1 MTHKSTRRQFLK
13 ATAKAG
19 IATGAAISTFS
30 ITGCVGGPNVVIIG
44 GGFGG
49 ATAARYVKK
58 FGPSINVTLIEPKT
72 SYTTCPFSNP
82 YLGGLVDFQYITH
95 TYAGLAMEGI
105 NMVHDKVTGIDANTN
120 SVTLA
125 NGTVLN
131 YDRLIVSPGIDFKWD
146 VPGYSEATSA
156 KIPHAWKA
164 GSQTKLLK
172 RQLESMD
179 DGGVVIIAPPG
190 NPFRCPP
197 GPYERASMIAHYLK
211 TNKPKSKVL
220 ILDRKD
226 KFSKQGA
233 FTEGWNKVYGDMI
246 EWVKASDGG
255 KVEGIDAANMVV
267 NTEFDDHKG
276 DVINFIPSQTAGMLA
291 HSSGLTNDKGWCPV
305 DLITFEST
313 IMAGVH
319 VIGDAAIVTGMPKSG
334 NAANSEAKACAW
346 AVVELLNGAESIDPP
361 TTSNTCWS
369 LISPNYGIHVSVV
382 WQGTAE
388 KFVKTAGGVSAANLP
403 ASTRA
408 MEALYAPGWY
418 ENIVKDTWNAD
429 T

>member
-1 MTHKSTRRQFLK
+1 MTITKTRRQFLK
-13 ATAKAG
+13 ASVAA
-19 IATGAAISTFS
+19 GAAVSAFS
-30 ITGCVGGPNVVIIG
+30 IVGCSSGPNVVVIG

-58 FGPSINVTLIEPKT
+58 FGAGVNVTLIEPKT

-95 TYAGLAMEGI
+95 TYDGLVMEGI
-105 NMVHDKVTGIDANTN
+105 NVVHDTVSGIDANTK

-125 NGTVLN
+125 DGTVLN
-131 YDRLIVSPGIDFKWD
+131 YDRLIVSPGIDFKWNI
-146 VPGYSEATSA
+146 PGYTEATSA

-164 GSQTKLLK
+164 GDQTKLLK
-172 RQLESMD
+172 AQLEAMD
-179 DGGVVIIAPPG
+179 DGGVVIIAPPE

-233 FTEGWNKVYGDMI
+233 FTEGWGKVYGDMI
-246 EWVKASDGG
+246 EWVPAAKGG
-255 KVEGIDAANMVV
+255 KVEGIDAGNMVV

-276 DVINFIPSQTAGMLA
+276 DVINFIPNQTAGKLA

-305 DLITFEST
+305 SLITFEST
-313 IMAGVH
+313 IMPGVH
-319 VIGDAAIVTGMPKSG
+319 VIGDSAIVTGMPKSG

-346 AVVELLNGAESIDPP
+346 AVVQMLNGAATVDAPV
-361 TTSNTCWS
+361 TSNTCWS
-369 LISPNYGIHVSVV
+369 LISPDYGVHVSAV
-382 WQGTAE
+382 WQATAE
-388 KFVKTAGGVSAANLP
+388 KYVKTAGGVSAANLP
-403 ASTRA
+403 AGTRK
-408 MEALYAPGWY
+408 MEANYAPGWY
-418 ENIVKDTWNAD
+418 ENIVKDTWNA
-429 T
+429 